1 MEDQKEPTFR
11 EQLAS
16 LLNQHSKENTSDTP
30 DFVLASFLHGA
41 LDAFDKATLERERWY
56 GRN

>member
-1 MEDQKEPTFR
+1 MEGHKEPTFR

-16 LLNQHSKENTSDTP
+16 LLNQHSKENGSDTP
-30 DFVLASFLHGA
+30 DFILADHLGRA
-41 LDAFDKATLERERWY
+41 LESFDKAVQERENWY